1 MNNTTEFITDFMV
14 WVTQFVVVSTVL
26 LVSTH
31 LFAKKRREQKRR
43 AELLA
48 EEQGDVTRPVEEA
61 EPVSFG

>member
-31 LFAKKRREQKRR
+31 LFAKKTPR
-43 AELLA
+43 AEA
-48 EEQGDVTRPVEEA
+48 A
-61 EPVSFG
+61 S